1 MKEKNKGR
9 IRIFIFLLLIIAAIA
24 LIWVLSK
31 NKNTTMDSG
40 THSAIPVV
48 QLTTDN
54 TSTSESKSGIKPLTS
69 LYIENVPHIYQAESY
84 PTGCESV
91 AAVSLLQY
99 YGLDITVEDFIDNHL
114 PKTDYPYYKNE
125 VMFADSPWDAFIG
138 DPYSDSG
145 YGCYSTAIVRA
156 MHSAVPEKYQISTL
170 YNVPLE
176 TLFKNYVKQGHPVLI
191 WGTIEMQEPRV
202 GHKWTLPNG
211 KEFTFI
217 SPEHALLL
225 IGADNENYYFSDSMR
240 QDAVVSYPKAACETA
255 YAALHK
261 QAIVINTIA

>member
-1 MKEKNKGR
+1 MKDQTRGR
-9 IRIFIFLLLIIAAIA
+9 IRIFIFLLLIIAVIA
-24 LIWVLSK
+24 LIWVMSK
-31 NKNTTMDSG
+31 NKHKSTDTG
-40 THSAIPVV
+40 TNSAIPVV
-48 QLTTDN
+48 QLTTEN
-54 TSTSESKSGIKPLTS
+54 KSESESTSGIQPLTS
-69 LYIENVPHIYQAESY
+69 LYIENVPHIYQAETY

-99 YGLDITVEDFIDNHL
+99 YGLDITVENFINAHL
-114 PKTDYPYYKNE
+114 PKTDYPYYKND
-125 VMFADSPWDAFIG
+125 VMYADSPWDAFIG

-145 YGCYSTAIVRA
+145 YGCYSTAIAKA
-156 MHSAVPEKYQISTL
+156 MHSAVQGQYQISTL
-170 YNVPLE
+170 YNVSLE

-211 KEFTFI
+211 EEFTFI

-261 QAIVINTIA
+261 QAIVVNTIE